1 MRSGPRRTMVNS
13 VSTTKQRHARLP
25 RAVAARAFALAML
38 VAASAG
44 AQNYPAKPIRMIIP
58 FPPGGGSDVTGRV
71 VAAALSERLGS
82 QVIVDNRGGAGGI
95 IGSELAANAPKD
107 GYTLL
112 LVSLAHTVNPWLYD
126 LKDRYHPINSFTPV
140 AAIAASPVV
149 LAINPSVPV
158 HSVAELVATAKMQ
171 PGKLQYASAGIGSVT
186 HLAGEL
192 FKFTARIDM
201 LHVPFKGAGAA
212 MLDVMAGHTNLFFGG
227 LLATVSQVRA
237 GRLRALGVGSLKRNR
252 ILPDVPSIAEAGVA
266 GYETVNWFGLLA
278 PAGTPA
284 VIVERLHREVSAVQN
299 LPEIQKQFDAD
310 GATVLRMTSV
320 GFRAYMIADMNK
332 WERVV
337 KEGGIKAQLTRP
349 WKEAACEIAASIC
362 TVARPN

>member
-1 MRSGPRRTMVNS
+1 MP
-13 VSTTKQRHARLP
+13 STTTPNYLRLR
-25 RAVAARAFALAML
+25 RAATSRLFALATL
-38 VAASAG
+38 LAASAA
-44 AQNYPAKPIRMIIP
+44 AQSYPAKPIRMIIP

-71 VAAALSERLGS
+71 VAAALSERFGR

-95 IGSELAANAPKD
+95 IGSELAANAPPD

-126 LKDRYHPINSFTPV
+126 LKGRYHPINSYTPV
-140 AAIAASPVV
+140 VAIAASPVV
-149 LAINPSVPV
+149 LAVNPGVPV
-158 HSVAELVATAKMQ
+158 HSVAELVSVAKAQ

-192 FKFTARIDM
+192 FKFTAKIDM

-212 MLDVMAGHTNLFFGG
+212 MLDVMSGQTNLFFGG

-237 GRLRALGVGSLKRNR
+237 GRLRALGVGSLKRNP

-284 VIVERLHREVSAVQN
+284 AIVEHLHREISTVQN
-299 LPEIQKQFDAD
+299 LPEVQKQFDAD
-310 GATVLRMTSV
+310 GATVLRMTPAA
-320 GFRAYMIADMNK
+320 FRAYMVTDMNK

-337 KEGGIKAQLTRP
+337 KEGGIKAQ
-349 WKEAACEIAASIC
+349 
-362 TVARPN
+362 